1 MFSISLWKGGLFVPA
16 LLISGWLLLGQESDV
31 LKVPLTDP
39 SRPVSLKVS
48 LLNGSMTVRG
58 YEGKEVLVE
67 SSGRSRGRSSDR
79 VPDKAKGLR
88 RIDMNRGGL
97 TVEEEDNRVVVN
109 AGHNSEPNLTI
120 QVPRRASL
128 HLRLTN
134 GGGITIENIDGDI
147 DADVTNGFLTMKGVS
162 GTVVAH
168 ALNDDVIAVLDR
180 VTAGKP
186 MSFTSLN
193 GDIDVTLPA
202 NTAARLKM
210 KTENGEIY
218 TDFELKPE
226 PGAAP
231 VTESRSTGKGRYR
244 VRVDQTV
251 YATINGGGPDFQFN
265 SFNGKIYIRR
275 K

>member
-1 MFSISLWKGGLFVPA
+1 VPA
-16 LLISGWLLLGQESDV
+16 LLVSGWLLLAQQADV
-31 LKVPLTDP
+31 IKVPLTDP
-39 SRPVSLKVS
+39 SRPVSLRAS
-48 LLNGSMTVRG
+48 LLNGSLTIRG
-58 YEGKEVLVE
+58 YDGKEVIVE
-67 SSGRSRGRSSDR
+67 SSGQARNRSGDR

-88 RIDMNRGGL
+88 RIDMNRSGL
-97 TVEEEDNRVVVN
+97 TVEEEDNRVVIKT
-109 AGHNSEPNLTI
+109 GHSSEPNLVI

-134 GGGITIENIDGDI
+134 GGGITVENIEGEI

-162 GTVVAH
+162 GSIVAH

-202 NTAARLKM
+202 ATAARLKM

-218 TDFELKPE
+218 TDFDLKPE
-226 PGAAP
+226 PGAPP
-231 VTESRSTGKGRYR
+231 VAESKPSAKGRFR
-244 VRVDQTV
+244 VRVDQSV
-251 YATINGGGPDFQFN
+251 YATINGGGPDYQFN